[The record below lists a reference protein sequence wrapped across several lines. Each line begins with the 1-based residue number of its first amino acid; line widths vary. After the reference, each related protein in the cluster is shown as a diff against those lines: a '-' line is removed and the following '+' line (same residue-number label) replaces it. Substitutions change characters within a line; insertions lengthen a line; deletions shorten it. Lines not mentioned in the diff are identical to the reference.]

1 MAASIKRTIRR
12 SLVEIIE
19 GKNAETAATPAER
32 LDACKLLWKDLSSA
46 QKGKP
51 RGKPFQKKNADQ
63 GADSKDRLR
72 RIIYGETTSDPER

>member
-32 LDACKLLWKDLSSA
+32 LEACKLLWKDLSSA

-72 RIIYGETTSDPER
+72 RIIYGEPTGELER

>member
-1 MAASIKRTIRR
+1 MAASVKRIVRKT
-12 SLVEIIE
+12 LMEIIQ
-19 GKNAETAATPAER
+19 GTAATPAER
-32 LDACKLLWKDLSSA
+32 LEACKLLWKELASA